1 MSSNAATPSRR
12 IGLALVA
19 IAVTA
24 LLHGGWLADVNGP
37 QRGGTAAA
45 RIA

>member
-1 MSSNAATPSRR
+1 MSSNAATSRR
-12 IGLALVA
+12 IAAAIVA

-37 QRGGTAAA
+37 FAPVAISA
-45 RIA
+45 